1 MTKTTETVK
10 KYTLPCIAM
19 RDTVAFPEVPITLEV
34 ARQITK
40 RACDAAMKADGNIF
54 LVCQKDPTTDSPESE
69 RDFYTT
75 GVVANIRQ
83 LIKGAPNGSYS
94 VIAEPK
100 SRAELLSF
108 SKDKYIT
115 CEVLEKN
122 IYLEDGGGVR
132 AEALMR
138 DIKGQVNALMKQLPR
153 FSRELWLIVS
163 SIKSASLLCD
173 FVSANLVENIDDK
186 QALLAE
192 YDPMRRMEL
201 LLLILEHERAVLAE
215 EDGTNR
221 KVKERIDRSQRE
233 YFLREQLKV
242 IHEELGEGGDDDED
256 IEDYYKKLDSGRYP
270 KEVADKLKKEIRKLQ
285 RTPVGSADGAVLR
298 GHIETCLE
306 IPFGIK
312 THDRTDI
319 SAVQKILDADHDG
332 LEKVKERIVEYLA
345 ALKLN
350 PELKKI
356 R

>member
-1 MTKTTETVK
+1 MTKTRETVK

-83 LIKGAPNGSYS
+83 LIKGAPNGSFS

-215 EDGTNR
+215 EDGINR

-242 IHEELGEGGDDDED
+242 IH
-256 IEDYYKKLDSGRYP
+256 
-270 KEVADKLKKEIRKLQ
+270 
-285 RTPVGSADGAVLR
+285 
-298 GHIETCLE
+298 
-306 IPFGIK
+306 
-312 THDRTDI
+312 
-319 SAVQKILDADHDG
+319 
-332 LEKVKERIVEYLA
+332 
-345 ALKLN
+345 
-350 PELKKI
+350 
-356 R
+356 